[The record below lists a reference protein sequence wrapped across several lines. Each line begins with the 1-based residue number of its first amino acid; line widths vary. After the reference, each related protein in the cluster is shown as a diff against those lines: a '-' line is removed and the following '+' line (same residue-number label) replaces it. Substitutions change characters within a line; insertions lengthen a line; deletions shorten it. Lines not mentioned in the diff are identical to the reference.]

1 MTGKPIAT
9 IPFPEHVRL
18 SRPTTNDQPVT
29 LSAPAMTVLTD
40 FAHTLPVVASP
51 DETIAVAEARMIRR
65 GVRSVL
71 VLDDQDRMVGIL
83 TAADLLGEKPLQ
95 FSQTHGVKPAE
106 IRVADLMTPI
116 SALDALPFEQVS
128 RATVAD
134 IVATLQQL
142 GRQHA
147 LVVDR
152 QGDEWV
158 VRGIFSSTQIAR
170 QLGMELPILVKARTF
185 AEIEAQLK

>member
-9 IPFPEHVRL
+9 ISFPAQVRL
-18 SRPTTNDQPVT
+18 SRPSSNDQPVT
-29 LSAPAMTVLTD
+29 LSAPAVTVLTD
-40 FAHTLPVVASP
+40 FTRTLPVVASP
-51 DETIAVAEARMIRR
+51 SETIVEAEARMIRR

-71 VLDDQDRMVGIL
+71 VLDDRDQLIGIL

-116 SALDALPFEQVS
+116 SAMDALPFEQVS

-147 LVVDR
+147 LVID
-152 QGDEWV
+152 QQSGEWV

-170 QLGMELPILVKARTF
+170 QLGAELPILIKARTF